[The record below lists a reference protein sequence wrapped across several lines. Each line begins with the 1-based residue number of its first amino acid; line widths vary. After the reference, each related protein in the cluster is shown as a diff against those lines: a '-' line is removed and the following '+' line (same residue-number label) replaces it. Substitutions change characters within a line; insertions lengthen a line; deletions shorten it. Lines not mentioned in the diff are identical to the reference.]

1 LFFLDGNRIIS
12 YSVEKKILTDK
23 HILRKKKYD
32 EEEIVGLRRDLELAD
47 EDFARITAG
56 DGEKIQDTDIMDDID
71 RTLTFSKNE
80 ATTKEKEYKNK
91 NEEFRDHVSNTAQYV
106 KFVNAHLAA
115 KQSKLMELKKRSEDF
130 EKEVAKLKPTDQRIK
145 SDLDLVNYNE
155 ITSDDIRIVLFDLKK
170 DRDEASAKVE
180 HFSTKLS
187 HANEEL
193 EKKNS
198 EMENVKSKLIAIKN
212 KESSQKNETKIEDNV
227 MGTIHNELSS
237 LDSKGETGK
246 IYGAINSL
254 VVLLNSKN
262 QETLNELNSIKSEF
276 NNMKKE
282 YDKTIQKL
290 NKKK

>member
-1 LFFLDGNRIIS
+1 MFFLDGNRIIS
-12 YSVEKKILTDK
+12 YFVEKKILTDK

-32 EEEIVGLRRDLELAD
+32 EEEIVGLRRDLESAD

-71 RTLTFSKNE
+71 RTLTFNKNE
-80 ATTKEKEYKNK
+80 ETTKEEEFKNK

-106 KFVNAHLAA
+106 KFVNAHLAE

-155 ITSDDIRIVLFDLKK
+155 ITSDDIRIVLFDLEKN
-170 DRDEASAKVE
+170 RDEARAKVE

-187 HANEEL
+187 QSNEEL

-276 NNMKKE
+276 SNMKKE
-282 YDKTIQKL
+282 YQKAIKKL
-290 NKKK
+290 DKKK

>member
-1 LFFLDGNRIIS
+1 MF
-12 YSVEKKILTDK
+12 VEKKILTDK

-32 EEEIVGLRRDLELAD
+32 EDDIVGLRRDHDSDDKEW
-47 EDFARITAG
+47 ARIIAG
-56 DGEKIQDTDIMDDID
+56 DKDKKQDQFVMDISD
-71 RTLTFSKNE
+71 RTITFNKDE
-80 ATTKEKEYKNK
+80 ATTTKEEEFKNK
-91 NEEFRDHVSNTAQYV
+91 NEEFKDHVENTAQYL

-115 KQSKLMELKKRSEDF
+115 KQSKIMELKKRNEDF
-130 EKEVAKLKPTDQRIK
+130 DKEIAKLKPQDQRIK
-145 SDLDLVNYNE
+145 SDLDLINYNE
-155 ITSDDIRIVLFDLKK
+155 IKSDDVRIVLSNLEKE
-170 DRDEASAKVE
+170 RDDARTKVE

-187 HANEEL
+187 LANEEF

-198 EMENVKSKLIAIKN
+198 EMENVKSELIAIKN
-212 KESSQKNETKIEDNV
+212 KELIQKNEITKEENV
-227 MGTIHNELSS
+227 MDDIHNELSS

-262 QETLNELNSIKSEF
+262 QETLNELSSIKSEF

-282 YDKTIQKL
+282 YDKAIQKL

>member
-1 LFFLDGNRIIS
+1 MFFLDGNRIIS

>member
-1 LFFLDGNRIIS
+1 MFI
-12 YSVEKKILTDK
+12 EKKILTDR

-32 EEEIVGLRRDLELAD
+32 EEEIVGLRRDLGAD
-47 EDFARITAG
+47 DEEWARITAG
-56 DGEKIQDTDIMDDID
+56 IGEKIQDVDIMDVAD
-71 RTLTFSKNE
+71 RTITFNKNE
-80 ATTKEKEYKNK
+80 ATRTKEEEYKKK
-91 NEEFRDHVSNTAQYV
+91 NVEFKDHVDNTAQYL

-130 EKEVAKLKPTDQRIK
+130 EKEVAKLKPQDQRTKSDLNLIKYNEIK
-145 SDLDLVNYNE
+145 SDDV
-155 ITSDDIRIVLFDLKK
+155 RIVLSNLEK
-170 DRDEASAKVE
+170 DRDEAKIKVE

-187 HANEEL
+187 LANGEL

-198 EMENVKSKLIAIKN
+198 AMENVKSELIVIKN
-212 KESSQKNETKIEDNV
+212 KELIQKNETTKEENV
-227 MGTIHNELSS
+227 MDDIHKELSS

-276 NNMKKE
+276 SNMKKE
-282 YDKTIQKL
+282 YQKAI
-290 NKKK
+290 KKLDQKK